1 MIESLQFL
9 ANGFEVAGTLQ
20 NLLYCLIGAIVGTL
34 VGVLPGLG
42 PIAGIALLIPATFGL
57 NATSAL
63 IMLSGIYYGAMYG
76 GSTTS
81 ILINVPGETAS
92 VITCIDGYQMAQ
104 QGRAGPALAISAIGS
119 FIAGTI
125 AIFGL
130 VLIAPP
136 LAAAALAFGPPEFA
150 SLMMFAFVVLSN
162 VTGGSLV
169 KALMMVIAGLILG
182 TIGLDPVTG
191 NERFTF
197 GSAYLLSGIEFV
209 AVAIGVFGLGEILVN
224 AAKPPQQLEQRVL
237 VPRFR
242 DLYPTFQDLKRSIG
256 AILRGTGIGF
266 GVGLIPGP
274 APVIA
279 TYAAYTVEKRF
290 SKHPEEFGKG
300 AIEGVAGPEAANN
313 AATQSAFIP
322 LFVIGVPF
330 GPVPAILLG
339 ALLIHGVT
347 PGPLLISESPQ
358 LFWAVVASM
367 YIGNF
372 ILLLL
377 NLPFVPLFANM
388 LRVPKKVLLPL
399 VMLFCVTGMFS
410 VNNSVLDIWMMLAF
424 GALGY
429 ILRGWACEG
438 APLLL
443 GLVLGPKLEV
453 AFRQSVMISHGGFDI
468 FIDRPISLAFLVATL
483 GFLLFPLIKRAAR
496 LLLPKPPP
504 SSGGPKR
511 LVEGQPR

>member
-1 MIESLQFL
+1 MLESLELLMSGFATALTLKNL
-9 ANGFEVAGTLQ
+9 A
-20 NLLYCLIGAIVGTL
+20 YCLAGAVVGTL
-34 VGVLPGLG
+34 VGILPGLG

-57 NATSAL
+57 DATAAL
-63 IMLSGIYYGAMYG
+63 IMLAGIYYGAMYG

-92 VITCIDGYQMAQ
+92 VITCLDGYKMAQ
-104 QGRAGPALAISAIGS
+104 QGRAGPALAVAALGS
-119 FIAGTI
+119 FVAGTI

-136 LAAAALAFGPPEFA
+136 LARAALAFGPAELA
-150 SLMMFAFVVLSN
+150 SLMIFAFVVLSN
-162 VTGGSLV
+162 VTGGSLT
-169 KALMMVIAGLILG
+169 KALMMVVVGLILG

-191 NERFTF
+191 DARFTF
-197 GSAYLLSGIEFV
+197 GTAYLLGAIEFV

-224 AAKPPQQLEQRVL
+224 AAKPAAQLETRVT
-237 VPRFR
+237 VPRLR
-242 DLYPTFQDLKRSIG
+242 DLYPSLEDLRRSAG

-266 GVGLIPGP
+266 FTGLIPGP

-279 TYAAYTVEKRF
+279 TYASYTIEKKV
-290 SKHPEEFGKG
+290 SKHPEQFGQG
-300 AIEGVAGPEAANN
+300 AIEGVAGPESANN

-322 LFVIGVPF
+322 LFVIGIPF

-347 PGPLLISESPQ
+347 PGPLLISEKPQ

-399 VMLFCVTGMFS
+399 VMMFCVTGMYS
-410 VNNSVLDIWMMLAF
+410 VNNSVLDIWMMLGF
-424 GALGY
+424 GVLGY
-429 ILRGWACEG
+429 LLRGWAYEG

-453 AFRQSVMISHGGFDI
+453 AFRQSLMISRGDFGI
-468 FIDRPISLAFLVATL
+468 FVERPVSATL
-483 GFLLFPLIKRAAR
+483 LAASVAALLWPLVKLLRRKRPESSPHA
-496 LLLPKPPP
+496 PP
-504 SSGGPKR
+504 R
-511 LVEGQPR
+511 A

>member
-1 MIESLQFL
+1 M
-9 ANGFEVAGTLQ
+9 V
-20 NLLYCLIGAIVGTL
+20 
-34 VGVLPGLG
+34 
-42 PIAGIALLIPATFGL
+42 
-57 NATSAL
+57 
-63 IMLSGIYYGAMYG
+63 
-76 GSTTS
+76 
-81 ILINVPGETAS
+81 
-92 VITCIDGYQMAQ
+92 
-104 QGRAGPALAISAIGS
+104 
-119 FIAGTI
+119 
-125 AIFGL
+125 
-130 VLIAPP
+130 
-136 LAAAALAFGPPEFA
+136 
-150 SLMMFAFVVLSN
+150 FAFVVLSN

-169 KALMMVIAGLILG
+169 KALMMVVVGLILG

-197 GSAYLLSGIEFV
+197 GSAYLLGAIEFV

-224 AAKPPQQLEQRVL
+224 AAKPPKQLEGGVT
-237 VPRFR
+237 VPRLR
-242 DLYPTFQDLKRSIG
+242 DLYPSLGDLKRAMG

-266 GVGLIPGP
+266 FTGLIPGP

-279 TYAAYTVEKRF
+279 TYGSYTVEKRI

-300 AIEGVAGPEAANN
+300 AIEGVAGPETANN

-322 LFVIGVPF
+322 LFVIGIPF

-347 PGPLLISESPQ
+347 PGPLLIAERPE

-367 YIGNF
+367 YIGNS

-399 VMLFCVTGMFS
+399 IVLFCVTGMYS
-410 VNNSVLDIWMMLAF
+410 VNNSVLDIWMMLGF

-429 ILRGWACEG
+429 VLRGWAYEG

-453 AFRQSVMISHGGFDI
+453 AFRQSLMISHGDFGI
-468 FIDRPISLAFLVATL
+468 FVERPVSMALLVLTAAFLL
-483 GFLLFPLIKRAAR
+483 YPLFKLAYRSLR
-496 LLLPKPPP
+496 PKTTTPA
-504 SSGGPKR
+504 
-511 LVEGQPR
+511 QP

>member
-1 MIESLQFL
+1 MLESLQFL
-9 ANGFEVAGTLQ
+9 AGGFVHALSAQ
-20 NLLYCLIGAIVGTL
+20 NLLYCLIGAVVGTL

-42 PIAGIALLIPATFGL
+42 PIAGIALLIPVTFGL
-57 NATSAL
+57 NPTSAL
-63 IMLSGIYYGAMYG
+63 IMLAGIYYGAMYG

-92 VITCIDGYQMAQ
+92 VITCIDGYKMAQ
-104 QGRAGPALAISAIGS
+104 AGRAGPALAIAALGS
-119 FIAGTI
+119 FVAGTI

-130 VLIAPP
+130 VLLAPP
-136 LAAAALAFGPPEFA
+136 LADAALAFGPPEFA
-150 SLMMFAFVVLSN
+150 SLMVFGFVVLSN
-162 VTGGSLV
+162 VTGKSLV
-169 KALMMVIAGLILG
+169 KALMMAVVGLILG

-191 NERFTF
+191 NGRFTF
-197 GSAYLLSGIEFV
+197 DTAYLLGGIEFV
-209 AVAIGVFGLGEILVN
+209 AVAIGVFGLGEVLAN
-224 AAKPPQQLEQRVL
+224 AAKPPGQLEQRVI
-237 VPRFR
+237 VPRLR
-242 DLYPTFQDLKRSIG
+242 DLYPTVQDLRRSIG
-256 AILRGTGIGF
+256 AILRGTGLGF
-266 GVGLIPGP
+266 GIGLIPGP

-279 TYAAYTVEKRF
+279 TYASYMVEKRL
-290 SKHPEEFGKG
+290 SKHPEEFGNG
-300 AIEGVAGPEAANN
+300 AIEGVAGPESANN

-322 LFVIGVPF
+322 LFVLGIPF
-330 GPVPAILLG
+330 GPVTAILLG

-347 PGPLLISESPQ
+347 PGPLLIAEHPQ

-399 VMLFCVTGMFS
+399 VMLFCVTGMYS
-410 VNNSVLDIWMMLAF
+410 VNNSVLDIWMMLGF

-429 ILRGWACEG
+429 ILRGWAYEG

-453 AFRQSVMISHGGFDI
+453 AFRQSVMISHGDFGI
-468 FIDRPISLAFLVATL
+468 FVDRPVSLGLLLATAVFLV
-483 GFLLFPLIKRAAR
+483 FPLLKLAYRSLR
-496 LLLPKPPP
+496 KPAPP
-504 SSGGPKR
+504 VAEGGPR
-511 LVEGQPR
+511 

>member
-1 MIESLQFL
+1 MLESLQLL
-9 ANGFEVAGTLQ
+9 ASGFATALTLQ
-20 NLLYCLIGAIVGTL
+20 NFAYCLIGALVGTL

-42 PIAGIALLIPATFGL
+42 PIAGIALLIPITFGL

-63 IMLSGIYYGAMYG
+63 IMLAGIYYGAMYG

-81 ILINVPGETAS
+81 ILMNVPGETAS
-92 VITCIDGYQMAQ
+92 VITCIDGYKMAQ
-104 QGRAGPALAISAIGS
+104 AGRAGPALSIAAIGS
-119 FIAGTI
+119 FIGGTI

-136 LAAAALAFGPPEFA
+136 LARAALAFGPPEFA
-150 SLMMFAFVVLSN
+150 SLMVFAFVVLSN

-169 KALMMVIAGLILG
+169 KALMMVVVGLILG
-182 TIGLDPVTG
+182 CIGLDPVTG

-197 GSAYLLSGIEFV
+197 GSAYLLGGIEFV

-224 AAKPPQQLEQRVL
+224 AAKPPQSLEGSVT

-242 DLYPTFQDLKRSIG
+242 DLYPSIADLKRAMG

-266 GVGLIPGP
+266 FTGLIPGP

-279 TYAAYTVEKRF
+279 TYGSYTVEKRV

-300 AIEGVAGPEAANN
+300 AIEGVAGPETANN

-322 LFVIGVPF
+322 LFVIGIPF

-347 PGPLLISESPQ
+347 PGPLLIAERPE

-367 YIGNF
+367 YIGNA

-377 NLPFVPLFANM
+377 NLPFVPLFANL

-399 VMLFCVTGMFS
+399 IMLFCVTGMYS
-410 VNNSVLDIWMMLAF
+410 VNNSLPDIWMMLGF

-429 ILRGWACEG
+429 LLRGWAYEG

-453 AFRQSVMISHGGFDI
+453 AFRQSVMISHGDFGI
-468 FIDRPISLAFLVATL
+468 FVERPVSLALLLATLAFL
-483 GFLLFPLIKRAAR
+483 
-496 LLLPKPPP
+496 LLPLFKLAYRSLRPKATPP
-504 SSGGPKR
+504 
-511 LVEGQPR
+511 QPHT

>member
-1 MIESLQFL
+1 MLESLQYL
-9 ANGFEVAGTLQ
+9 IGGFTVAATAQ

-34 VGVLPGLG
+34 VGILPGLG
-42 PIAGIALLIPATFGL
+42 PIAGIALLIPVTFGL
-57 NATSAL
+57 NPTSAL
-63 IMLSGIYYGAMYG
+63 IMLAGIYYGAMYG

-92 VITCIDGYQMAQ
+92 VITCIDGYKMAQ
-104 QGRAGPALAISAIGS
+104 QGRAGPALAIAAIGS

-150 SLMMFAFVVLSN
+150 SLMVFGFVVLSN
-162 VTGGSLV
+162 VTGTSLV
-169 KALMMVIAGLILG
+169 KALIMAVVGLILG

-191 NERFTF
+191 NARFTF
-197 GSAYLLSGIEFV
+197 DTAYLLGGIEFV
-209 AVAIGVFGLGEILVN
+209 AVAIGVFGLGEVLVN
-224 AAKPPQQLEQRVL
+224 AAKPPAQLEQRVL

-242 DLYPTFQDLKRSIG
+242 DLYPTLQDLRRSIG
-256 AILRGTGIGF
+256 AILRGAGIGF
-266 GVGLIPGP
+266 GVGLVPGP

-279 TYAAYTVEKRF
+279 TYASYAVEKRL

-300 AIEGVAGPEAANN
+300 AIEGVAGPESANN
-313 AATQSAFIP
+313 SATQSAFIP
-322 LFVIGVPF
+322 LFVLGIPF
-330 GPVPAILLG
+330 GPVTAILLG

-347 PGPLLISESPQ
+347 PGPLLIAEHPE

-377 NLPFVPLFANM
+377 NLPFIPLFANM

-399 VMLFCVTGMFS
+399 VMLFCFTGMYS
-410 VNNSVLDIWMMLAF
+410 VNNSVPDIWMMLGF

-429 ILRGWACEG
+429 VLRGWAYEG

-453 AFRQSVMISHGGFDI
+453 AFRQSVMISHGDFGI
-468 FIDRPISLAFLVATL
+468 FVERPVSLALLLATL
-483 GFLLFPLIKRAAR
+483 AFLLFPLFKRAYR
-496 LLLPKPPP
+496 SLQPKTTPP
-504 SSGGPKR
+504 
-511 LVEGQPR
+511 QPDI

>member
-1 MIESLQFL
+1 MLESLQFL
-9 ANGFEVAGTLQ
+9 LGGFAVAMTAQ
-20 NLLYCLIGAIVGTL
+20 NLLYCFAGALVGTL

-57 NATSAL
+57 NPTSAL
-63 IMLSGIYYGAMYG
+63 IMLAGIYYGAMYG

-81 ILINVPGETAS
+81 ILMNVPGETAS
-92 VITCIDGYQMAQ
+92 VMTCVEGHKMAQ
-104 QGRAGPALAISAIGS
+104 QGRAGPALSIAALGS

-125 AIFGL
+125 ATFGL
-130 VLIAPP
+130 VLVARP
-136 LAAAALAFGPPEFA
+136 LADAALAFGPPEFA
-150 SLMMFAFVVLSN
+150 ALMIFAFVVLSN
-162 VTGGSLV
+162 VTGGTLLKSLI
-169 KALMMVIAGLILG
+169 MVVVGLILG
-182 TIGLDPVTG
+182 TMGMDPVAG
-191 NERFTF
+191 NERFSF
-197 GSAYLLSGIEFV
+197 DSAYLLGGIEFV
-209 AVAIGVFGLGEILVN
+209 AVAIGIFGIGEVLSNV
-224 AAKPPQQLEQRVL
+224 AEPPEQLEQKVV

-242 DLYPTFQDLKRSIG
+242 DLYPTMTDLKRSMV

-266 GVGLIPGP
+266 ITGLVPGP

-279 TYAAYTVEKRF
+279 TYASYMVERRYAKF
-290 SKHPEEFGKG
+290 PDEFGHG

-313 AATQSAFIP
+313 AAAQSAYIP

-347 PGPLLISESPQ
+347 PGPLLITESPQ

-377 NLPFVPLFANM
+377 NLPFVPLFASM
-388 LRVPKKVLLPL
+388 LLIPKRVLLPL
-399 VMLFCVTGMFS
+399 IMAFCVTGMFS
-410 VNNSVLDIWMMLAF
+410 VNNSVPDIWMMLVF
-424 GALGY
+424 GAIGY
-429 ILRGWACEG
+429 VLRGWAYEG

-453 AFRQSVMISHGGFDI
+453 AFRQSLMISQGDFSI
-468 FIDRPISLAFLVATL
+468 FLTRPVSSGLLLAT
-483 GFLLFPLIKRAAR
+483 AAF
-496 LLLPKPPP
+496 LLLPVFKA
-504 SSGGPKR
+504 GWRR
-511 LVEGQPR
+511 LR